1 MPHDDIVLSTRLK
14 QHLDVNDES
23 GLDGVPWLSLD
34 KTRSPVR
41 SYWWKQGLTEC
52 IGTLGKCRKTM
63 AQGRVI
69 GPINLVLD
77 LQ

>member
-14 QHLDVNDES
+14 QHPDVNDES
-23 GLDGVPWLSLD
+23 SLDDVSWLSLD
-34 KTRSPVR
+34 KIRLPVR
-41 SYWWKQGLTEC
+41 SYRWAQGLTEC
-52 IGTLGKCRKTM
+52 IATPGKCRNNM